1 MDITHFNKIKQ
12 YQLQTAEVLQK
23 IKTVHVAVEVEIAS
37 EGGGYGSKEVRRA
50 GVVARVEVALCP
62 DDGTPRVSNEVALI
76 HFSRNATSFQE
87 AIVTAKADVERA
99 GFEVARVEIGASE
112 ITVLET

>member
-1 MDITHFNKIKQ
+1 MKTFDFKVVLAGKND
-12 YQLQTAEVLQK
+12 LSEEDAEKLFE
-23 IKTVHVAVEVEIAS
+23 A
-37 EGGGYGSKEVRRA
+37 GG
-50 GVVARVEVALCP
+50 
-62 DDGTPRVSNEVALI
+62 DDGTPGVSNEVALI

-112 ITVLET
+112 ITVLETS